1 MPTIKD
7 VAKKAGVSLATASYA
22 LNGDERIKEETR
34 NKVLEA
40 AKEIEY
46 IPNGSARN
54 LRRQKTNIILVFVSS
69 FGGPIYQE
77 ILNYLDKKLT
87 ELNFKMII
95 CNGALSNYLLEEK
108 NFDAII
114 NMDSTIDSQK
124 LIDVSRYY
132 PIIDATRDLDIN
144 LMVSLPLPGLK
155 PVYEV
160 TKMAI
165 NEGYKKIGFL
175 HGAIEAY
182 DDKQRFNGIKK
193 ALEEFNS
200 ALHCELEGDFTT
212 SSGYDAIKKYLLD
225 GNELPEVL
233 ICSNDEMAIGVLDYL
248 KKMDYDLTKFKIVG
262 FDNIQ
267 IAEYYTPKLTSIG
280 VDRNEWTTLIVDT
293 LQKIMNKEEYTKQ
306 ECKYEIIRRKTF

>member
-1 MPTIKD
+1 MSTIKD

-34 NKVLEA
+34 KKVLEA

-54 LRRQKTNIILVFVSS
+54 LRRQKTNIILIFVSS

-77 ILNYLDKKLT
+77 ILNFLDEKLT
-87 ELNFKMII
+87 KLNYKMII

-114 NMDSTIDSQK
+114 NIDSTIDSHR
-124 LIDVSRYY
+124 LINVSKYY

-144 LMVSLPLPGLK
+144 LMVSIPLPGIE
-155 PVYEV
+155 PVYEA
-160 TKMAI
+160 TLMAI

-175 HGAIEAY
+175 KGAIGSY
-182 DDKQRFNGIKK
+182 DDEQRFIGFKL
-193 ALEEFNS
+193 ALDEFNL
-200 ALHCELEGDFTT
+200 APYCVLQGDFTT
-212 SSGYDAIKKYLLD
+212 SSGYDAVKKFLWD
-225 GNELPEVL
+225 NNELPEVL

-248 KKMDYDLTKFKIVG
+248 KKINYDLTNFKIIG

-267 IAEYYTPKLTSIG
+267 IGEYYSPKLTSIG
-280 VDRNEWTTLIVDT
+280 VDRDEWTTLIVET
-293 LQKIMNKEEYTKQ
+293 LIKMLNKEEFEKR

>member
-7 VAKKAGVSLATASYA
+7 VAKRAGVSLATASYA
-22 LNGDERIKEETR
+22 LNGDERIKIETR

-87 ELNFKMII
+87 DLNYKMII

-114 NMDSTIDSQK
+114 NIDATIDSQR
-124 LIDVSRYY
+124 LINVSRYY
-132 PIIDATRDLDIN
+132 PIIDTTRDIDIN
-144 LMVSLPLPGLK
+144 LMISLPLPGLE
-155 PVYEV
+155 PVYEA
-160 TKMAI
+160 TLMAI
-165 NEGYKKIGFL
+165 NEGYKKLGFL
-175 HGAIEAY
+175 HGPMISY
-182 DDKQRFNGIKK
+182 DDKQRFEGFNL
-193 ALEEFNS
+193 AMEEFN
-200 ALHCELEGDFTT
+200 LTPYCVLEGNFTT
-212 SSGYDAIKKYLLD
+212 SSGYDAIKEFLWEN
-225 GNELPEVL
+225 NELPEVL
-233 ICSNDEMAIGVLDYL
+233 VCSNDEMAIGVLDYL
-248 KKMDYDLTKFKIVG
+248 KKINYDLTSIKIIG

-267 IAEYYTPKLTSIG
+267 IGEYYSPKLTSIG
-280 VDRNEWTTLIVDT
+280 VDRDEWTTLIVDA
-293 LQKIMNKEEYTKQ
+293 LQKLINKEEFERR
-306 ECKYEIIRRKTF
+306 ECNYEIIRRKTF